1 MSSTNSTCSILAYFV
16 PYVNKKLNDSCK
28 FFEECDTLRDN
39 WKTEMEYLQRVC
51 IPEVANQIW
60 ILSCRSPQKLIYKR
74 YLEWISPHRLFRGFL
89 NIFKTIFIRT
99 VSGASIEPL
108 NDENFKL
115 TETQKSVSNI
125 SSFRKCRFSSY
136 TLQKLYLKCK
146 KKTIL
151 LQIFSCELWK

>member
-39 WKTEMEYLQRVC
+39 WKTEMEYLERVC

-60 ILSCRSPQKLIYKR
+60 ILWCRSPQKLIYKR
-74 YLEWISPHRLFRGFL
+74 YLEWISPHTLFRGFL

-99 VSGASIEPL
+99 VSGASIEL
-108 NDENFKL
+108 LMMKTL
-115 TETQKSVSNI
+115 SWQKHKNLFLI
-125 SSFRKCRFSSY
+125 YLLFANADLRATHCRSS
-136 TLQKLYLKCK
+136 T
-146 KKTIL
+146 
-151 LQIFSCELWK
+151 